1 MTAMLT
7 VMSGMDAHM
16 IRVTWIGMVWM
27 VEWLISLLLGQTTE
41 VDSVVGSMSHLKEK
55 SL

>member
-1 MTAMLT
+1 MTVMLT
-7 VMSGMDAHM
+7 VMSGMDPHM
-16 IRVTWIGMVWM
+16 IRVTWIGM
-27 VEWLISLLLGQTTE
+27 VEWLISLLLGQTTK